1 MTLRDDMTLELVI
14 CNLCGFK
21 FRTDIEAQIND
32 GTTIT
37 VRGFFNFYKPKPG
50 VVKSIDLLCPNCKK
64 TFEYKVES

>member
-1 MTLRDDMTLELVI
+1 MAPEPVI
-14 CNLCGFK
+14 FKHCGHI

-50 VVKSIDLLCPNCKK
+50 IVKSIDLLCPHCNK
-64 TFEYKVES
+64 TFEYRV